1 MIIRFT
7 ISTFFLF
14 ASVSLAIGQIEPLAF
29 TYGDPGITE
38 RGIKVVEDEAGNFL
52 FVGDRYVIL
61 DTSGA
66 QPANVD
72 LEYFKISP
80 HGEVIWSGYMD
91 STLLDGGISVL
102 AEAGGGY
109 TLLTKHCDN
118 VLGGAGCT
126 RQNPRLYRLDGDGNI
141 LWQTTY
147 YSGDIA
153 LAANFV
159 KTPDGGYAIMGVT
172 SKYSE
177 LGDLFLLKVDA
188 NGAEVWEAIVPAT
201 GGRAFD
207 VAPASGGGYYIAG
220 SSIETNGRTGL
231 VSKISESGEVLWT
244 QYYGKASFNGK
255 LLSPF
260 GDGFGLM
267 LTNIPTDFIS
277 KELMRMD
284 ADGGLIWEKD
294 LVDDIDRPTSAVAT
308 EDGVVVT
315 GLDEIV
321 SADDKV
327 AKVVKY
333 DLNGNLIWTKTHD
346 PYPDYYEHPT
356 DIISTA
362 SGFVIAGFTE
372 LADTVIYVYPEDL
385 MLFLIDQNGDLDS
398 LETPNSV
405 TETGVLPTVLVY
417 PNPATDFVVFQ
428 LSGNRGEEYELL
440 IFNTLGQVCKNRRF
454 SGSAFRLDRD
464 GLPNGLYSFEIR
476 SLKNEMIAKGK
487 LILE

>member
-14 ASVSLAIGQIEPLAF
+14 ASVSLAMGQVEPLAF

-52 FVGDRYVIL
+52 FIGDRYIVL
-61 DTSGA
+61 DTNGI
-66 QPANVD
+66 QPGNKD
-72 LEYFKISP
+72 LEFFKINP
-80 HGEVIWSGYMD
+80 QGEVIWSGYID
-91 STLLDGGISVL
+91 STIEDGGISVL
-102 AEAGGGY
+102 AESGGGY
-109 TLLTKHCDN
+109 TLLAKHCDN
-118 VLGGAGCT
+118 VLGGVGCN
-126 RQNPRLYRLDGDGNI
+126 RQNPRLYRLDADGNI
-141 LWQTTY
+141 LWHTTY
-147 YSGDIA
+147 YGGYIGI
-153 LAANFV
+153 AANFV
-159 KTPDGGYAIMGVT
+159 KTPDGGYAIIGVT
-172 SKYSE
+172 SKYSD

-188 NGAEVWEAIVPAT
+188 NGTEVWEAIVPAT

-207 VAPASGGGYYIAG
+207 VAPAPDGGYYIAG

-244 QYYGKASFNGK
+244 QYYGKASFTGN

-267 LTNIPTDFIS
+267 LTNIPTDFFP

-284 ADGGLIWEKD
+284 ADGTLIWEKD
-294 LVDDIDRPTSAVAT
+294 LVDDIDRPTSAVAI

-321 SADDKV
+321 SADNKV

-333 DLNGNLIWTKTHD
+333 DLNGNLVWTKTHD
-346 PYPDYYEHPT
+346 PYPEYYEHPT
-356 DIISTA
+356 DIISTT

-385 MLFLIDQNGDLDS
+385 MLFLIDQSGDLDS

-405 TETGVLPTVLVY
+405 TETDVAPTVLVY
-417 PNPATDFVVFQ
+417 PNPASGFAIFQ
-428 LSGNRGEEYELL
+428 LSDDRNGSYEFLL
-440 IFNTLGQVCKNRRF
+440 FNTLGQICRTNRF
-454 SGSAFRLDRD
+454 SGQSFRLDRNELA
-464 GLPNGLYSFEIR
+464 GGLYYFEIR
-476 SLKNEMIAKGK
+476 AQKGELIAKGK

>member
-7 ISTFFLF
+7 ISALF
-14 ASVSLAIGQIEPLAF
+14 WVAAMPFAMGQTEPLAF

-38 RGIKVVEDEAGNFL
+38 RGIKVVEDENGNFL
-52 FVGDRYVIL
+52 FIGDRYVIL
-61 DTSGA
+61 DTSGV

-72 LEYFKISP
+72 LEYFKINP
-80 HGEVIWSGYMD
+80 QGEVTWSGYMD

-102 AEAGGGY
+102 AESGGGY
-109 TLLTKHCDN
+109 TLLAKHCDN
-118 VLGGAGCT
+118 VLGGVGCN
-126 RQNPRLYRLDGDGNI
+126 RQNPRLYRLDDAGNI
-141 LWQTTY
+141 LWHVSY
-147 YSGDIA
+147 YSGFIG

-159 KTPDGGYAIMGVT
+159 KTPDGGYAIMGFT
-172 SKYSE
+172 TKYSE

-188 NGAEVWEAIVPAT
+188 NGAEIWEATVPTT

-207 VAPASGGGYYIAG
+207 VAPTPDGGYLIAG
-220 SSIETNGRTGL
+220 SSIETNGRTAM

-244 QYYGKASFNGK
+244 QYYGKASFTGK
-255 LLSPF
+255 LLQPLD
-260 GDGFGLM
+260 DGFGLM
-267 LTNIPTDFIS
+267 LTNIPTDFIP

-284 ADGGLIWEKD
+284 ANGGLIWEKD
-294 LVDDIDRPTSAVAT
+294 LINDIDRPTSAVAT
-308 EDGVVVT
+308 GDGVVVT
-315 GLDEIV
+315 GLDELV
-321 SADDKV
+321 SANDKV

-333 DLNGNLIWTKTHD
+333 NLNGDLVWAKTHD
-346 PYPDYYEHPT
+346 PYPNYYEHPT

-405 TETGVLPTVLVY
+405 TETDVNPTILVY
-417 PNPATDFVVFQ
+417 PNPASGFAIFQ
-428 LSGNRGEEYELL
+428 LSDGRNGPYEFLL
-440 IFNTLGQVCKNRRF
+440 SNTLGQICRTNRF
-454 SGSAFRLDRD
+454 SGQSFRLDRNELA
-464 GLPNGLYSFEIR
+464 GGLYYFEIR
-476 SLKNEMIAKGK
+476 TQKGELIAKGK